1 MPVGL
6 STKLGIKLRLVY
18 IFIAGMRARTVDTKK
33 RIGASRNRLQ
43 DVQRKL
49 HLVANLRHKLGAAV
63 VHSVYHIPAM
73 NNYQTPRMLS
83 FALQLLDVAPE
94 VRPAFPQP
102 ALQAVGV
109 YGLSLKVIAVM
120 DCVFRRCKRSAAA
133 DVRIRYNDQQG
144 AAQIIS
150 VPAR

>member
-1 MPVGL
+1 M
-6 STKLGIKLRLVY
+6 
-18 IFIAGMRARTVDTKK
+18 
-33 RIGASRNRLQ
+33 
-43 DVQRKL
+43 
-49 HLVANLRHKLGAAV
+49 
-63 VHSVYHIPAM
+63 HSIYYIPAM
-73 NNYQTPRMLS
+73 DNYQTPRMLS

-133 DVRIRYNDQQG
+133 DMRIGYNDQY
-144 AAQIIS
+144 
-150 VPAR
+150 